1 MCNSLAN
8 DKTSFAQLF
17 DLLSVPDP
25 DITLAAWDFLKKL
38 PTNEDLRKSIH
49 SLGGYLNAD
58 SSSEAVGVDWIRLL
72 DAGSHLKLL
81 YSLKI
86 VADILAGKVS
96 SAEVE
101 QWEAAGLIKP
111 APKPADAAN
120 TTADSGDSANV
131 SDSTTGAVS
140 NDTVTASE
148 PNTETATPATL
159 KIVDPD
165 SDVPPSPDPEPEP
178 ASPTNS
184 VIMSTDTPTATTYD
198 EMVELDAQTSVQNT
212 KGPKIVPASDS
223 KGTSAA
229 NKQKCIEAWF
239 AKVLAAGGLEHLQS
253 ILKGLD
259 IEACL
264 ASVLGTNCL
273 ALLLNLLQHL
283 LKMRKD
289 NKDIASIGA

>member
-8 DKTSFAQLF
+8 DKSSFAQLF

-25 DITLAAWDFLKKL
+25 DIALAAWDFLKKL

-58 SSSEAVGVDWIRLL
+58 PSSEAVGVDWIRLL

-96 SAEVE
+96 SAELE
-101 QWEAAGLIKP
+101 QWEAVGLIDRTP
-111 APKPADAAN
+111 EPTDATTTSAAPRED
-120 TTADSGDSANV
+120 ANV
-131 SDSTTGAVS
+131 TEGTTDAVS
-140 NDTVTASE
+140 SDTASAAEANPEPASPTTLTVTDA
-148 PNTETATPATL
+148 
-159 KIVDPD
+159 D

-184 VIMSTDTPTATTYD
+184 VITSCNSPTARTYD
-198 EMVELDAQTSVQNT
+198 EMEEVDAQVSEQNT
-212 KGPKIVPASDS
+212 TEPNVVPASDD
-223 KGTSAA
+223 KGMSVSD
-229 NKQKCIEAWF
+229 KKKCIDAWF
-239 AKVLAAGGLEHLQS
+239 GKVLAAGGLQHLQS
-253 ILKGLD
+253 ILQGLD

-273 ALLLNLLQHL
+273 VLLLNLLHHL

-289 NKDIASIGA
+289 NKDTASIGT

>member
-1 MCNSLAN
+1 
-8 DKTSFAQLF
+8 
-17 DLLSVPDP
+17 
-25 DITLAAWDFLKKL
+25 
-38 PTNEDLRKSIH
+38 
-49 SLGGYLNAD
+49 
-58 SSSEAVGVDWIRLL
+58 
-72 DAGSHLKLL
+72 
-81 YSLKI
+81 
-86 VADILAGKVS
+86 
-96 SAEVE
+96 
-101 QWEAAGLIKP
+101 
-111 APKPADAAN
+111 
-120 TTADSGDSANV
+120 
-131 SDSTTGAVS
+131 
-140 NDTVTASE
+140 
-148 PNTETATPATL
+148 
-159 KIVDPD
+159 
-165 SDVPPSPDPEPEP
+165 
-178 ASPTNS
+178 
-184 VIMSTDTPTATTYD
+184 
-198 EMVELDAQTSVQNT
+198 MVELDAQTSVQNT